1 MSGQGSVNTLNPAV
15 DLTVRVYD
23 EFYEFAVDVDAN
35 EYDIVNS
42 FFLSVFKTASA
53 ADSFTS
59 ALFRISDETD
69 VPVLTLVEQMADQN
83 EIQVSNTLAYY
94 LNGLRSPTTLLGVNN
109 PVQPNVWAARNI
121 LP

>member
-1 MSGQGSVNTLNPAV
+1 MSGQNSVNTLNPAV

-35 EYDIVNS
+35 EYDAVSS
-42 FFLSVFKTASA
+42 FFRSVFKSQDA

-59 ALFRISDETD
+59 TLFRISDETET
-69 VPVLTLVEQMADQN
+69 PVLTLLAEMEDQDTV
-83 EIQVSNTLAYY
+83 QVTNTLAYY

-109 PVQPNVWAARNI
+109 PVQPNVWAARNVR
-121 LP
+121 P

>member
-59 ALFRISDETD
+59 VLFRISDETN

-109 PVQPNVWAARNI
+109 PVQPNVWAARNV

>member
-1 MSGQGSVNTLNPAV
+1 MPGQNSVNTLNPAV
-15 DLTVRVYD
+15 DLTVRVFD

-35 EYDIVNS
+35 EYDAVNS
-42 FFLSVFKTASA
+42 FFRSVFKTESA

-59 ALFRISDETD
+59 VLFRISDETG
-69 VPVLTLVEQMADQN
+69 VPVTTLLEQMADQN
-83 EIQVSNTLAYY
+83 EIQITNTLAYY

-109 PVQPNVWAARNI
+109 PVQPNVWAARNV

>member
-1 MSGQGSVNTLNPAV
+1 MPGQNSVNTLNPAV
-15 DLTVRVYD
+15 DLTVRVFD

-35 EYDIVNS
+35 EYDVVNS
-42 FFLSVFKTASA
+42 FFRSVFKTASA

-59 ALFRISDETD
+59 VLFRISDETGIL
-69 VPVLTLVEQMADQN
+69 VTTLLEQMADQN
-83 EIQVSNTLAYY
+83 EIQITNTLAYY

-109 PVQPNVWAARNI
+109 PVQPNVWAARNV

>member
-1 MSGQGSVNTLNPAV
+1 MPGQNSVNTLNPAV

-23 EFYEFAVDVDAN
+23 EFYEFAVDVSAD
-35 EYDIVNS
+35 EYDAVSS
-42 FFLSVFKTASA
+42 FFRSVFGTNDA

-59 ALFRISDETD
+59 VLFRISDQTD
-69 VPVLTLVEQMADQN
+69 VPVLTLLAEMQDQDQ
-83 EIQVSNTLAYY
+83 IQVTNTLAYY

-109 PVQPNVWAARNI
+109 PVQPNIWAARNV